1 MADNVLL
8 NVRVNGAEAALAQ
21 LAQIDSYVKS
31 IKGTTKITINA
42 SGITK
47 AANSAEK
54 LAKGLES
61 AKTAAGNLDKT
72 LPQGGENTAKSLGKA
87 NKEAKGLSSSLGTMA
102 GMIKFRAINA
112 VINGTISALGSAVNE
127 MKNVDT
133 ELVNIRKVTRMSD
146 ADIKKLT
153 NTAYDLA
160 SAYGR
165 TASEVLTASTVF
177 ARAGYTDQ
185 IASLSELSLL
195 LQNAGDLSADDAAK
209 FIIATDAAYKF
220 GGSTEKL
227 TAVIDGLDNITN
239 KNATD
244 MQKMTD
250 GMTIAGSVFAES
262 GESVEMFAAL
272 LGSATA
278 ATQRSGSE
286 VARGLRTIVMN
297 LRQIR
302 GETEDG
308 ELIDG
313 ESIAAAATALRDYAG
328 ISTMENGELRK
339 ASDVLTE
346 LAGKWD
352 TLSETQR
359 AAIAEAVAGKRQ
371 ANILMAL
378 MGDWE
383 SVEKMMGEYESGAGT
398 AAAEN
403 AAYMESWAAQ
413 IEVVKAQWNDL
424 VQSLVDSDA
433 VVGSLKG
440 LNQLMEWFGGLV
452 HPDEKASKG
461 LEDQREELALV
472 NEEIHSMQA
481 LKQSG
486 VELNE
491 TQKERLEYLKEHR
504 KELKEQIKD
513 SEHEEY
519 LAWQREH
526 GNQAAVSMMGSATS
540 ITQDSFDFT
549 QFAVALNEANA
560 AFANTKDIDAYR
572 VALSG
577 LLEEYQ
583 GTADQ
588 LSEFA
593 DRGEELSTSQEQL
606 VNSVSNLQTALEY
619 LNSADYATQLEGI
632 ALAAEAI
639 PDEKEIQLK
648 VSGGEHVSGKI
659 DEINAKTQDRVW
671 TITLSLLGGAALGGI
686 SSLLGFASGTDSAP
700 GGPALVNENGPE
712 IISANG
718 LAWIAGGGN
727 PAVVNLPR
735 GASVLTAEQTRRLT
749 GSGGKFPVMRA
760 YASGSQSS
768 DAADSAWDAS
778 ELYLNGKKPTE
789 SDVDKAA
796 RKAAEEAVK
805 KAQEDGKK
813 RTEQLQGSDSD
824 SDSSDGDGNGWYD
837 PAPSGPKKPNFKKL
851 EKELDDRLKN
861 LDLQAELA
869 ENEGDYLKAMELYG
883 DAQDY
888 IAELIQK
895 YKDAGY
901 ADDSDEILTLANLGY
916 DYASKQLGD
925 YDELQKQLI
934 DALNDL
940 TRATDN
946 AAELAEKQAAVD
958 KARETLANAERQR
971 TVRVF
976 NPVTGQWEWVANA
989 ADIQKAQE
997 NLQKAEESLQKTQIS
1012 QAIEAIQNAKP
1023 EELAGM
1029 QLTPA
1034 LLGLLAEAS
1043 PEQQA
1048 AFIGALDAA
1057 YGGAEWLSSPE
1068 AETEFNQGGTTNI
1081 GAQNFFEGIQLTD
1094 EQAASMTIADL
1105 LAMLHGMNLL

>member
-1 MADNVLL
+1 MADNVVL
-8 NVRVNGAEAALAQ
+8 NVRVDGAEAAKAQ

-61 AKTAAGNLDKT
+61 AKTAAGDLDKA
-72 LPQGGENTAKSLGKA
+72 LPQGGDNTAKSLGKA
-87 NKEAKGLSSSLGTMA
+87 NKEAKGLSSSLSTMA

-112 VINGTISALGSAVNE
+112 VINGTISALSSAVNE

-302 GETEDG
+302 GETADG

-433 VVGSLKG
+433 IIGGLKG
-440 LNQLMEWFGGLV
+440 FNNF
-452 HPDEKASKG
+452 
-461 LEDQREELALV
+461 LE
-472 NEEIHSMQA
+472 
-481 LKQSG
+481 
-486 VELNE
+486 
-491 TQKERLEYLKEHR
+491 
-504 KELKEQIKD
+504 
-513 SEHEEY
+513 
-519 LAWQREH
+519 
-526 GNQAAVSMMGSATS
+526 
-540 ITQDSFDFT
+540 
-549 QFAVALNEANA
+549 ALNFFFFDDNAEANA
-560 AFANTKDIDAYR
+560 HT
-572 VALSG
+572 
-577 LLEEYQ
+577 
-583 GTADQ
+583 
-588 LSEFA
+588 
-593 DRGEELSTSQEQL
+593 EELEGQLGAYFTQRSSSQ
-606 VNSVSNLQTALEY
+606 
-619 LNSADYATQLEGI
+619 
-632 ALAAEAI
+632 
-639 PDEKEIQLK
+639 
-648 VSGGEHVSGKI
+648 
-659 DEINAKTQDRVW
+659 
-671 TITLSLLGGAALGGI
+671 
-686 SSLLGFASGTDSAP
+686 
-700 GGPALVNENGPE
+700 
-712 IISANG
+712 
-718 LAWIAGGGN
+718 
-727 PAVVNLPR
+727 
-735 GASVLTAEQTRRLT
+735 RRNT
-749 GSGGKFPVMRA
+749 GSRFC
-760 YASGSQSS
+760 
-768 DAADSAWDAS
+768 
-778 ELYLNGKKPTE
+778 
-789 SDVDKAA
+789 
-796 RKAAEEAVK
+796 
-805 KAQEDGKK
+805 
-813 RTEQLQGSDSD
+813 
-824 SDSSDGDGNGWYD
+824 
-837 PAPSGPKKPNFKKL
+837 
-851 EKELDDRLKN
+851 
-861 LDLQAELA
+861 
-869 ENEGDYLKAMELYG
+869 
-883 DAQDY
+883 
-888 IAELIQK
+888 
-895 YKDAGY
+895 
-901 ADDSDEILTLANLGY
+901 
-916 DYASKQLGD
+916 
-925 YDELQKQLI
+925 
-934 DALNDL
+934 
-940 TRATDN
+940 
-946 AAELAEKQAAVD
+946 
-958 KARETLANAERQR
+958 
-971 TVRVF
+971 
-976 NPVTGQWEWVANA
+976 
-989 ADIQKAQE
+989 
-997 NLQKAEESLQKTQIS
+997 
-1012 QAIEAIQNAKP
+1012 
-1023 EELAGM
+1023 
-1029 QLTPA
+1029 
-1034 LLGLLAEAS
+1034 
-1043 PEQQA
+1043 
-1048 AFIGALDAA
+1048 
-1057 YGGAEWLSSPE
+1057 
-1068 AETEFNQGGTTNI
+1068 
-1081 GAQNFFEGIQLTD
+1081 
-1094 EQAASMTIADL
+1094 
-1105 LAMLHGMNLL
+1105 